1 MYGNDSLTLKTY
13 VLTHF
18 HFSMWHIGSMR
29 NTVLDNLRSFSI
41 MADTHNA
48 IIMLFS
54 SLHMISKV
62 RKWFLDPENLCF
74 DTSLTSLCGILT
86 VLDDF
91 PSFGIMVDAHYASIK
106 GFSLSYII
114 SKVRKLFLDPE
125 NLWFDTSL
133 ISLCGILT
141 ILDNFPSFGIIRPTL
156 RTLIMQSSKLPL
168 HGTRFLMPGNDSLAL
183 KTYDLAPLWLL
194 YVAY

>member
-1 MYGNDSLTLKTY
+1 MYGNDSLTLKTF

-48 IIMLFS
+48 IIMFFS

-91 PSFGIMVDAHYASIK
+91 PSFGIMADAHYAPIK
-106 GFSLSYII
+106 GFYLSYMI
-114 SKVRKLFLDPE
+114 SNVRKWFPDPE
-125 NLWFDTSL
+125 NLCFDTSL
-133 ISLCGILT
+133 ATLGVKVMILYN
-141 ILDNFPSFGIIRPTL
+141 IFIFGI
-156 RTLIMQSSKLPL
+156 MAAS
-168 HGTRFLMPGNDSLAL
+168 D
-183 KTYDLAPLWLL
+183 
-194 YVAY
+194 